1 MGIRLRGFDYKK
13 PYFYMV
19 TLRRV
24 KDGAA
29 FSRLVELAEG
39 QPDAAGLCDT
49 RTMTAAKELFMGR
62 NVGDNSLWLEDTPLT
77 RAFAEV
83 ILDFHKTWYCIAPID
98 CFVIMPD
105 HIHLI
110 IRLLPVEKRVGLPTL
125 VWQLTRRLEAAYF
138 AIVAPDQPGGA
149 GLGDTRTRTAAIG
162 GGAGL
167 GDTRTRTVAK
177 SGEVSACGAGGDSA
191 RPHCFEREWH
201 DWIVMKDGQL
211 AAFTRYI
218 RENGFRAWLRRN
230 HREYFGRVRRV
241 NFLGREWFCY
251 GNAAILDAPV
261 LEAFKGH
268 RTTVEGSDEWNA
280 MIERAS
286 RIGPGGAG
294 VSTFMSPLEK
304 AIGRAI
310 GQAGGRWVVLS
321 PEGFH
326 ERWHPTREYE
336 RFCAEGRMVFISLYE
351 AMSRQP
357 TKSELYAR
365 CHEMIDLAVEKLR

>member
-1 MGIRLRGFDYKK
+1 MVSMGIRLRGFDYKK

-24 KDGAA
+24 KEGAA

-39 QPDAAGLCDT
+39 QPGGAGLGDT
-49 RTMTAAKELFMGR
+49 RTRTATKELFLGR

-77 RAFAEV
+77 RVFAEV
-83 ILDFHKTWYCIAPID
+83 ILNFHKTWYCIAPID

-138 AIVAPDQPGGA
+138 AIVAPGGA
-149 GLGDTRTRTAAIG
+149 GLGDTRTRTAVKNG
-162 GGAGL
+162 G
-167 GDTRTRTVAK
+167 
-177 SGEVSACGAGGDSA
+177 VSACGARGDSA
-191 RPHCFEREWH
+191 RPHCFERDWH

-268 RTTVEGSDEWNA
+268 RTTIEGSDEWNA

-304 AIGRAI
+304 SVGRAI
-310 GQAGGRWVVLS
+310 GLAGGRWVVLS

-326 ERWHPTREYE
+326 ERWHPAREYE

-365 CHEMIDLAVEKLR
+365 CHEMIDLAVERLG